1 MFKRAGPFPTGG
13 VKLGGVGVSGSG
25 VGVAGGI
32 HPQTYMRISP
42 GERYLN

>member
-1 MFKRAGPFPTGG
+1 
-13 VKLGGVGVSGSG
+13 VGVSGSG

-42 GERYLN
+42 GIVFRVGVSGSGVGVAGGIHP